1 LTALDSRS
9 KQGVQPGALVCL
21 HISDLLA
28 KLSGTSKREQ
38 ENEMKKVSHG
48 LTLALAA
55 VLVLGSQVLVP
66 KASYAVG
73 QSAQTDNNIQAE
85 LQNKLKKYK
94 DVQISVKNGIVD
106 LEGTVK
112 DFATKEEVDKT
123 VHRVKNVVAV
133 RNKLMVAG
141 AGEVSDAQ
149 LQQAIV
155 KKLQYDRVGYGN
167 AFNAISVNVQNGVVT
182 LGGNALGPVAADSAV
197 SLASHYPGVQDVID
211 EIKVD
216 PLSPMDDRT
225 RMAVYRAV
233 YGYPSLNKYAIDP
246 AQPIRITVVNGNVTL
261 NGVVLNQADKNVA
274 GIRANSV
281 PGVFKV
287 TNNLQ
292 VANGSNEQ

>member
-1 LTALDSRS
+1 VGLIVSQLGTEAG
-9 KQGVQPGALVCL
+9 KQE
-21 HISDLLA
+21 
-28 KLSGTSKREQ
+28 K
-38 ENEMKKVSHG
+38 EMKKAFHG
-48 LTLALAA
+48 LTLALAT
-55 VLVLGSQVLVP
+55 VLVLGSQVLLP
-66 KASYAVG
+66 RASYAVG
-73 QSAQTDNNIQAE
+73 QSGQSDNNIQAE
-85 LQNKLKKYK
+85 LQNKFKKYK
-94 DVQISVKNGIVD
+94 EIQISVKNGIVD

-112 DFATKEEVDKT
+112 DYATKEEIDKAT
-123 VHRVKNVVAV
+123 HRVKNVVAV

-197 SLASHYPGVQDVID
+197 SLASHFPGVQDVID
-211 EIKVD
+211 NIQVD
-216 PLSPMDDRT
+216 PLSPMDNQT
-225 RMAVYRAV
+225 RLAVYRAV
-233 YGYPSLNKYAIDP
+233 YGFPSLNKYAIDP

-261 NGVVLNQADKNVA
+261 NGVVLNKADKDVA
-274 GIRANSV
+274 GIRANGV

-292 VANGSNEQ
+292 VANATEK

>member
-1 LTALDSRS
+1 
-9 KQGVQPGALVCL
+9 
-21 HISDLLA
+21 
-28 KLSGTSKREQ
+28 
-38 ENEMKKVSHG
+38 MKKVSHG

-55 VLVLGSQVLVP
+55 VLVLGSQVLIP

-112 DFATKEEVDKT
+112 DFATKEGVDKT
-123 VHRVKNVVAV
+123 GHRVKNGIVDLEGTVKDYATKEEIDKTTHRVKNVVAV

-197 SLASHYPGVQDVID
+197 SLASHFPGVQDVID

-225 RMAVYRAV
+225 RMQVYRAV

-261 NGVVLNQADKNVA
+261 NGVVLSQADKNVA

-292 VANGSNEQ
+292 VANGSNEK